1 MIPFKNKTKDCLRKT
16 LALFAIT
23 TKGRKQVI
31 QYRNTKLCC
40 VTGDLA
46 GCPRDGLPEVIL
58 AGRSN
63 VGKSALINA
72 LADQKKL
79 ARISQKPGKTR
90 QLIFFLVD
98 QAFYLVDLP
107 GYGYA
112 EVSRKEQNA
121 FSLLADRYLNSDRPI
136 ALVLLLLDIRIDP
149 SQQDRQMIEWLESS
163 GYPHLVIATKADKLS
178 RSRQAERRRTIAR
191 QLNAISEDDLVL
203 FSSRTKEGVNRV
215 RGLISSWIETG

>member
-1 MIPFKNKTKDCLRKT
+1 M
-16 LALFAIT
+16 
-23 TKGRKQVI
+23 I
-31 QYRNTKLCC
+31 QYRNTKLCY

-72 LADQKKL
+72 LADHRKL

-112 EVSRKEQNA
+112 EASRKAQNA
-121 FSLLADRYLNSDRPI
+121 FSLLADNYLNSGRPI

-149 SQQDRQMIEWLESS
+149 TPQDRQMIEWLSSS
-163 GYPHLVIATKADKLS
+163 GYPHLVILTKTDKLS
-178 RSRQAERRRTIAR
+178 RSRQAERRRTMAEK
-191 QLNAISEDDLVL
+191 LSAHSDDDLVL
-203 FSSRTKEGVNRV
+203 FSSVTKEGVDRV
-215 RGLISSWIETG
+215 RGLISTWIDSRQP